1 MSARVTRTILL
12 GLTMSLMSWGGL
24 TRASAEPGDSGPP
37 VVITFT
43 KWITTFPD
51 MAGVAGGDVVG
62 NFAGEVFTLQNSTNP
77 AVTSITRLVAIYDI
91 KDSMGSHSFT
101 ALVQGGQNNS
111 TDKALLDGVILGG
124 WRTGARVHVVYVVIS
139 SCAGN
144 PSGPCF
150 QGTIRIGSDSH

>member
-1 MSARVTRTILL
+1 MTVAIRRRIFVVLV
-12 GLTMSLMSWGGL
+12 MSLMSWGIA
-24 TRASAEPGDSGPP
+24 TRAGAQPAESGPP

-51 MAGVAGGDVVG
+51 MAGVVGGDVVG
-62 NFAGEVFTLQNSTNP
+62 NFAGEVLTLQNTTNP
-77 AVTSITRLVAIYDI
+77 AVTSITRLVAIYGI
-91 KDSMGSHSFT
+91 HDSAGSHSFT

-111 TDKALLDGVILGG
+111 TNKALLDGVILGG
-124 WRTGARVHVVYVVIS
+124 WQTGARVHVEYLVIN

-150 QGTIRIGSDSH
+150 QGTIRIGSDSQ